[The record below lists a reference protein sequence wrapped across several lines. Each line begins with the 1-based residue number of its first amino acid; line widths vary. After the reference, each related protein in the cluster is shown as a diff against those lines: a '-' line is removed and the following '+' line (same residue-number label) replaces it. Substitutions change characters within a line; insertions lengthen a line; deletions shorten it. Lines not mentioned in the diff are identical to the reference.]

1 MPVTVVVAT
10 RNRCSSLGSVLERL
24 RALPERPPIVV
35 VDNGSSDGTQD
46 SVRSRFPDVRLIC
59 LDRNAGAAARSV
71 GARHVSTPYVAF
83 SDDDSWWLP
92 GSLPHAVALLDRY
105 PWLALVAAKILVGAD
120 LKEDATCAAMAGSP
134 LESAFPRP
142 GRPVLG
148 FFACAAVL
156 RRSAFLEVGGFHERF
171 GVGNEEQLLALDLAQ
186 AGWSLAYVPE
196 VVARHDPHTS
206 RDPLGRR
213 RDVARNTLW
222 IGWLRRPLMGALRST
237 MRVVRQAF
245 RDPSARAGLLA
256 GIRGLG
262 WVLRERRPTSPAL
275 EQALRKV
282 EP

>member
-10 RNRCSSLGSVLERL
+10 RNRCSSLVSVLERL

-71 GARHVSTPYVAF
+71 GARHVTTPYVAF

-92 GSLPHAVALLDRY
+92 GSLPRAVALLDRY

-120 LKEDATCAAMAGSP
+120 MKEDATCVAMAGSP
-134 LESAFPRP
+134 LESPRPLP

-148 FFACAAVL
+148 FVACAAVL
-156 RRSAFLEVGGFHERF
+156 RRSAFLGVGGFHERL
-171 GVGNEEQLLALDLAQ
+171 GVGNEEQLLALDLAE

-196 VVARHDPHTS
+196 VVACHHPHS
-206 RDPLGRR
+206 ARDPLGRR

-222 IGWLRRPLMGALRST
+222 IGWLRRPLTGALRST
-237 MRVVRQAF
+237 MQVVRQAF

-275 EQALRKV
+275 ERALRQV

>member
-10 RNRCSSLGSVLERL
+10 RNRCSSLVGVLERL

-46 SVRSRFPDVRLIC
+46 SVQRRFPDVRLIR
-59 LDRNAGAAARSV
+59 LERNAGASARSI
-71 GARHVSTPYVAF
+71 GARHASTPYVAF

-92 GSLPHAVALLDRY
+92 GSLSHAVGLLDRY
-105 PWLALVAAKILVGAD
+105 PWLALIAARILVGTD
-120 LKEDATCAAMAGSP
+120 MKEDATCVAMAGSP
-134 LESAFPRP
+134 LESPRPLP

-148 FFACAAVL
+148 FVACAAVV

-186 AGWSLAYVPE
+186 AGWSLTYVPE
-196 VVARHDPHTS
+196 VVARHDPHNS
-206 RDPLGRR
+206 RDALARR
-213 RDVARNTLW
+213 RDVARNALW
-222 IGWLRRPLMGALRST
+222 IGWLRRPLTGALRAT
-237 MRVVRQAF
+237 MQVVRQAL
-245 RDPSARAGLLA
+245 RDPSARAGLFA

-275 EQALRKV
+275 ERALRKV

>member
-1 MPVTVVVAT
+1 M
-10 RNRCSSLGSVLERL
+10 
-24 RALPERPPIVV
+24 
-35 VDNGSSDGTQD
+35 
-46 SVRSRFPDVRLIC
+46 
-59 LDRNAGAAARSV
+59 
-71 GARHVSTPYVAF
+71 
-83 SDDDSWWLP
+83 
-92 GSLPHAVALLDRY
+92 
-105 PWLALVAAKILVGAD
+105 
-120 LKEDATCAAMAGSP
+120 KEDTTCVAMAGSP
-134 LESAFPRP
+134 LESVRPLP

-148 FFACAAVL
+148 FIACAAVL

-213 RDVARNTLW
+213 RNVARNALW
-222 IGWLRRPLMGALRST
+222 IGWLRRPLTGAVRST
-237 MRVVRQAF
+237 MQIVRQAF
-245 RDPSARAGLLA
+245 RDPSARAGLFA

-262 WVLRERRPTSPAL
+262 WVLRERRPTSDAL

>member
-10 RNRCSSLGSVLERL
+10 RNRCSSLVTVLERL
-24 RALPERPPIVV
+24 LALPERPPIVV

-46 SVRSRFPDVRLIC
+46 SVRRRFPDVRLIC
-59 LDRNAGAAARSV
+59 LDRNAGAAARTV

-105 PWLALVAAKILVGAD
+105 PWLAVVAAKILVGAD

-134 LESAFPRP
+134 LESAFPLP

-148 FFACAAVL
+148 FIACAAVL

-206 RDPLGRR
+206 RDPLRR
-213 RDVARNTLW
+213 RHDVARNTLW
-222 IGWLRRPLMGALRST
+222 IGWLRRPLTGALRST
-237 MRVVRQAF
+237 MQVVRQAF
-245 RDPSARAGLLA
+245 RDPSARAGLVA

-262 WVLRERRPTSPAL
+262 WVLRERRPTSHSL
-275 EQALRKV
+275 ERALRKV